1 MQMTFQ
7 RNGVRAEAIVLAVS
21 PDRMRIA
28 ERGRADTVELNLQDG
43 CWRDER
49 GKRIEIEALIAI
61 DESALAGL
69 APRTLSAGSLL

>member
-49 GKRIEIEALIAI
+49 GKRIEALIAI